1 MKTWYGIV
9 VALCCML
16 WAVGSA
22 FAGHPVE
29 GKDSKVVLDGV
40 SFLKY
45 YYNVGHHDP
54 ASKSFNAFEIDRI
67 YVTAKYHPSDNLMFR
82 VTTDVRRYDIAVGTK
97 NEQPFFI
104 VLKYG
109 YLEMKGYVPNAAL
122 IVGQH
127 GAPIVGFLEKQW
139 GFRSVYNV
147 MIDKDLGISSTYL
160 GVGVSGKAANKLVDY
175 AVTIANGNK
184 WRKRESDKYKA
195 LLGRVTL
202 CPVPGLAVSGLVKV
216 NADASPS
223 SDYMDTWLGGTVALE
238 KGKFTVAGDVML
250 KTDKKGP
257 DAEDVKGQG
266 ISVYGRVEAIPS
278 VTVFGRLDI
287 VDPNTDTDDDGYNR
301 IIAGVARTLTKKV
314 KAIVDVN
321 AVTYEES
328 GKDTDLTAELRM
340 EVGL

>member
-1 MKTWYGIV
+1 MKRLYGVV
-9 VALCCML
+9 VALCYVL
-16 WAVGSA
+16 LAVSLASA
-22 FAGHPVE
+22 GNPVE
-29 GKDSKVVLDGV
+29 GKNSKVTLDGV

-54 ASKSFNAFEIDRI
+54 ASKSFNAFEVERI
-67 YVTAKYHPSDNLMFR
+67 YLTGRYRPSDKLMFR
-82 VTTDVRRYDIAVGTK
+82 VTTDVRRYDAKGGS
-97 NEQPFFI
+97 EQPFFI

-109 YLEMKGYVPNAAL
+109 YVEIKGCVPNAVTIL
-122 IVGQH
+122 GQH

-147 MIDKDLGISSTYL
+147 MVDKDFGISSTYL
-160 GVGVSGKAANKLVDY
+160 GVGLKGKAANKRVVY

-195 LLGRVTL
+195 LLGRVTVI
-202 CPVPGLAVSGLVKV
+202 PMSGLALSGLVKV

-223 SDYMDTWLGGTVALE
+223 SDYMDTWLGGTVAFQKE
-238 KGKFTVAGDVML
+238 KFTVAGDVML
-250 KTDKKGP
+250 KTDKQGP
-257 DAEDVKGQG
+257 GMEDVKGQG
-266 ISVYGRVEAIPS
+266 ISVYGRVQAMPS

-287 VDPNTDTDDDGYNR
+287 VDPNTDTDNDGYNR
-301 IIAGVARTLTKKV
+301 IIAGVARNLAKKV

-328 GKDTDLTAELRM
+328 GKDTDLTAEIRM